1 MKQAASHHHPQHA
14 SDGHCPSSAPK
25 PLTGVRVIEMGQL
38 IAGPFAGHMLAY
50 FGAEVIK
57 IEAPGNGDPLRHW
70 RALDDDGTSF
80 WWRSMARNKKSV
92 TVNLNAVE
100 GRELV
105 RELIN
110 NADVLIENFRPG
122 KMESWEL
129 GPSSFQQSNPALVY
143 TRVSGYGQDGP
154 YHTKPGFASACEAM
168 GGFRYVNGFADR
180 PPVRPNLSMGDTLA
194 GMHAVIGTLLAL
206 VQRSK
211 PGGEGQVVDVSIL
224 ESVYGMLESVVPEY
238 SGAGL
243 IREPSGST
251 LTGIVPTN
259 TYRCADGRYVVIGG
273 NGDSIFKRL
282 MTTAGRDDMANNPAY
297 VDNPGRVAHEGDIDE
312 ALTAWTQTLPS
323 DVILQKL
330 EDSDVPSAP
339 IYSVKDMFEDPH
351 FAERGLFETV
361 HTGTRELTVPTVHP
375 RLDSTPGSTE
385 WAGPELGQHTHEVL
399 QSLNGMTPARLA
411 QLERDGVIGT
421 SAR

>member
-1 MKQAASHHHPQHA
+1 MKHSQ
-14 SDGHCPSSAPK
+14 SDGNSTAAAAK
-25 PLTGVRVIEMGQL
+25 RPLSGIRVIEMGQL

-57 IEAPGNGDPLRHW
+57 IESPGGGDPLRHW

-92 TVNLNAVE
+92 TLNLNHE
-100 GRELV
+100 RGREIAL
-105 RELIN
+105 ELLRD
-110 NADVLIENFRPG
+110 ADVLIENFRPG
-122 KMESWEL
+122 KMESWGL
-129 GPSSFQQSNPALVY
+129 GPAELKVANPGLVY

-206 VQRSK
+206 LQRRT
-211 PGGEGQVVDVSIL
+211 PNGEGQVVDVSIL

-243 IREPSGST
+243 VREPSGST

-259 TYRCADGRYVVIGG
+259 TYRCADDRYVVIGG

-282 MTTAGRDDMANNPAY
+282 MTVAGREDMANNPAY
-297 VDNPGRVAHEGDIDE
+297 GDNPGRVKHEAIIDE
-312 ALTAWTQTLPS
+312 ALTEWTQSLS
-323 DVILQKL
+323 AEEVLKKL
-330 EDSDVPSAP
+330 EESDVPSAP
-339 IYSVKDMFEDPH
+339 IYSVEDMFEDPH
-351 FAERGLFETV
+351 FKERGMFEV
-361 HTGTRELTVPTVHP
+361 VNTGTRDLTVPTVHP
-375 RLDSTPGSTE
+375 RLNATPGGTD
-385 WAGPELGQHTHEVL
+385 WAGPELGQHTVEVL
-399 QSLNGMTPARLA
+399 KTLPGMSPQRLQ
-411 QLERDGVIGT
+411 QLHDAGVIGQID
-421 SAR
+421 